1 MFVTELFEA
10 SAHSIPVRALA
21 AAYQAAAQRSSF
33 ATLRTSS
40 PAALGLVRS
49 LATTLEGASTLSKE
63 SSESHPPRTRT
74 ELSAR
79 AAVKRTIA
87 GLDPHARLLM
97 GGAPSLKFID
107 VFFMIVIPLSIQADG
122 EYQRRQWWHRRV
134 FLRFPISTE
143 RIAGIHHL
151 RIVVW
156 PFLPLSP
163 EHREIARTERD
174 RTTI

>member
-21 AAYQAAAQRSSF
+21 AAYQAAAQRNSL
-33 ATLRTSS
+33 ATLLTSS
-40 PAALGLVRS
+40 PAALGLVKS
-49 LATTLEGASTLSKE
+49 LATTLDGASTLSKE
-63 SSESHPPRTRT
+63 SSESHPPKTRT
-74 ELSAR
+74 EPSAR
-79 AAVKRTIA
+79 AAVKRTTV
-87 GLDPHARLLM
+87 LDPHAPLLM
-97 GGAPSLKFID
+97 WDAPSLKFVD

-151 RIVVW
+151 RIMVW